1 MYLPGTLP
9 LCDPAVATW
18 AGESGRRYDFVVV
31 RPSTAWLDEPAVFI
45 LAKRD
50 GGRDKALYIGQT
62 GSLQRS
68 FGASALCPD
77 VWSRAL
83 ALGMTHL
90 HLRFE
95 ACSVAVRRTEVR
107 DLVAAQQPV
116 LNEELRHEASAPA
129 MASAAT
135 PVAAW
140 APPRPLI
147 PAGHDLSP
155 SRRALDDGAMP
166 LQALGRLGV
175 RPEVVVR
182 PARPPRPRPP
192 RDLAPPSPGLI
203 RGTLRADPARGEEP
217 DHEPLMLL
225 PAAAPEPVDV
235 ESLAFVAVDDPAD
248 LTHAP
253 SAIASPPEPTA
264 PEVVTEPDPSP
275 EIASVAELAPAP
287 MVAPLPPLAPGWTVD
302 TGACSTVAD
311 AFPAVADAKATETP
325 PRRPGLLGRLRRV
338 VVERTRR
345 LWRGDRPTAVTP
357 DEAGEAPSPVV
368 AGSADAA
375 PPIIEAPATTAAEPI
390 WLTPVTGDADAG
402 EAGPSSVSPAEAPVF
417 DEAATGAYHVSGTAA
432 AEPEE
437 QKQPETAAA
446 EAEAPAAADP
456 SIEETVIAVTGER
469 PAAEIPI
476 AEAASPAAP
485 TESAPAPVAESAGAT
500 TDDAAKRAL
509 DLDPT
514 APCLLFASELSY
526 AAGADILIDALRV
539 VCVDD
544 LRLQVVVA
552 GDGPMRADLHDRAQS
567 AGLAQRCR
575 FLGDVPPTQFAAVLA
590 ACDFV
595 VIPARER
602 QSPDLATLA
611 LSHGKPVLATQQ
623 AGIAAI
629 VHGLNGLVTYDNPG
643 SFVWG
648 IRELLGPLY
657 RDLRRHLAE
666 AA

>member
-1 MYLPGTLP
+1 
-9 LCDPAVATW
+9 
-18 AGESGRRYDFVVV
+18 
-31 RPSTAWLDEPAVFI
+31 
-45 LAKRD
+45 
-50 GGRDKALYIGQT
+50 
-62 GSLQRS
+62 
-68 FGASALCPD
+68 
-77 VWSRAL
+77 
-83 ALGMTHL
+83 
-90 HLRFE
+90 
-95 ACSVAVRRTEVR
+95 
-107 DLVAAQQPV
+107 
-116 LNEELRHEASAPA
+116 
-129 MASAAT
+129 
-135 PVAAW
+135 
-140 APPRPLI
+140 
-147 PAGHDLSP
+147 
-155 SRRALDDGAMP
+155 MP

-175 RPEVVVR
+175 RPPAVVVR
-182 PARPPRPRPP
+182 PTPPRPRPP
-192 RDLAPPSPGLI
+192 RDLAPPSPGLV
-203 RGTLRADPARGEEP
+203 RGTLRADPARGEDP
-217 DHEPLMLL
+217 DNEQPLVL
-225 PAAAPEPVDV
+225 PPTAAPAPVDV
-235 ESLAFVAVDDPAD
+235 EAFAFVAVDEAD
-248 LTHAP
+248 VVTHAP
-253 SAIASPPEPTA
+253 CALASPPQPT
-264 PEVVTEPDPSP
+264 PPEIVTEEVVTEEPDPSP
-275 EIASVAELAPAP
+275 EPAAVAELTPPAP
-287 MVAPLPPLAPGWTVD
+287 MMAPLPPLAPGWTVD

-469 PAAEIPI
+469 PAAELPI